1 MHNDAQLARDMAK
14 VRVHHSVFMLEESA
28 VCHSQLELARQEQ
41 SMAESRRERE
51 KVLAEYRRQAEE
63 KKDFKE
69 KVERRVS
76 QCLILMIYHPL
87 TSTPAEEVIHSPL
100 CWPE

>member
-1 MHNDAQLARDMAK
+1 MNVQM
-14 VRVHHSVFMLEESA
+14 
-28 VCHSQLELARQEQ
+28 ELGRQEQ

-63 KKDFKE
+63 KKEFKE

-76 QCLILMIYHPL
+76 PFLFL
-87 TSTPAEEVIHSPL
+87 SPHLSLSGL
-100 CWPE
+100 CSAP

>member
-1 MHNDAQLARDMAK
+1 MCGHP
-14 VRVHHSVFMLEESA
+14 
-28 VCHSQLELARQEQ
+28 QLELGRQEQ

-76 QCLILMIYHPL
+76 LSLPLMINHPL
-87 TSTPAEEVIHSPL
+87 TGTPATEVINSPL
-100 CWPE
+100 RWTE